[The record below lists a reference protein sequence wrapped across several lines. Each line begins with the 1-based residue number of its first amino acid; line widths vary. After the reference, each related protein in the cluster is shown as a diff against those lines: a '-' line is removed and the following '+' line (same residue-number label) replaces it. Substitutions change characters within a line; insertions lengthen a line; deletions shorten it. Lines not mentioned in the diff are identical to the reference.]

1 MAKNYSKRFYSG
13 KRWQDTREAY
23 AKSVGYLCERCKERG
38 IITAG
43 EIVHHIDHISPDNI
57 DDASVTLSHDNLQL
71 LCREC
76 HAEMHADEEVHSVKS
91 RYKVM
96 RDGSISPL

>member
-1 MAKNYSKRFYSG
+1 MAKKFAKKFYSG

-23 AKSVGYLCERCKERG
+23 AKSVGYLCERCKSKG
-38 IITAG
+38 IIKAG
-43 EIVHHIDHISPDNI
+43 EIVHHKEHINPSNI
-57 DDASVTLSHDNLQL
+57 DDAEITLNHDNLEL

-76 HAEMHADEEVHSVKS
+76 HAEVHADEHVYTTKR
-91 RYKVM
+91 RYKIM